1 MLMDFHW
8 HGIYTRFPPQPMY
21 CDVLFRHAD
30 NYEFVGNMGKDF
42 FGYLQDLAAKLGQRN
57 KLPEALEKVFHF
69 SRESTVHENSNVGTE
84 TKAAAHVN
92 KYFTAA
98 SVRRALEYFAVDY
111 VRLGLEVPSWAHDI
125 LAEES
130 EIFMK

>member
-1 MLMDFHW
+1 MHC
-8 HGIYTRFPPQPMY
+8 G
-21 CDVLFRHAD
+21 VLFRHVD
-30 NYEFVGNMGKDF
+30 NYEFVGHMGKDF
-42 FGYLQDLAAKLGQRN
+42 FGYLHDLAAKLGRRN
-57 KLPEALEKVFHF
+57 KLPEALEKVFHL
-69 SRESTVHENSNVGTE
+69 SSELTVHENSNVGTE
-84 TKAAAHVN
+84 TKAATHV
-92 KYFTAA
+92 KQYFTAA